1 MTMMSGPGRSISVG
15 LLALVLAL
23 GGCGGRVARP
33 VEVVRPYDDN
43 LTCVHVVQELQSN
56 SDRIADLRGEM
67 KAQND
72 NNAGLLI
79 VSPLFL
85 NVNDSE
91 DKEVE
96 ALVARNQRLVVLAQE
111 GSCPVASAP
120 SLEATSDVDQ

>member
-1 MTMMSGPGRSISVG
+1 MTISRGYRRSISVAF
-15 LLALVLAL
+15 LAFVLTL

-33 VEVVRPYDDN
+33 VEVVRPYDDS
-43 LTCVHVVQELQSN
+43 LTCIHLVQELKSN

-72 NNAGLLI
+72 NNAGLLV

-91 DKEVE
+91 GKEIE
-96 ALVARNQRLVVLAQE
+96 ALVARNQRLVVLAQK
-111 GSCPVASAP
+111 GSCPVVSVQSP
-120 SLEATSDVDQ
+120 DMTSDKDQ